1 VLVFGGPVTL
11 GQLAAAEQVKPPT
24 MTRIVTGLE
33 RSGLAER
40 VDDAEDAR
48 RVRIRATPKGM
59 RLLQKARQR
68 RIGNLAGHLKSLA
81 EKELRVLGKSVE
93 ILDSVL
99 REWK

>member
-1 VLVFGGPVTL
+1 
-11 GQLAAAEQVKPPT
+11 

-33 RSGLAER
+33 GSGLAER

-48 RVRIRATPKGM
+48 RVRVRATPKGV

-68 RIGNLAGHLKSLA
+68 RIGSLAGYLNSLA
-81 EKELRVLGKSVE
+81 EKELRVLGKSIE